1 MLKRIMMIPISLAA
15 AGGLPFL
22 ALNRDLATRFEA
34 ALDELTVPSEEESA
48 DAIAEIPSPFGSESP
63 FRLASSGNDGMGTG
77 TGSGSGTTRSNS
89 SSPGAYGSGSSTSG
103 TGGIGTGGSAA
114 GGSSA
119 SRSGSGTSSYG
130 SGGTGSGS
138 TSSYGSSTSS
148 GSRSSGTSG
157 SGTSGSGTSGS
168 STSGSAG
175 SSSSGSGSTSG
186 SSGLGGTRTSNGVTT
201 YGSGAAAA
209 TSGTSSGS
217 GAAGSAGAA
226 SRSAS
231 GGTSAGSGATGSSTA
246 GTGFS
251 APPLAAGQEL
261 RNPTPG
267 LGLEIG
273 EGRGGGDWPTTPVLG
288 NDYRE
293 VFRFDVTP
301 NWVKANWP
309 RVSTGWTE
317 DQLEGYRVP
326 LVTGTRVNDLTG
338 SLTFFFDAEHRVQR
352 LRFVGNTGDASRLVE
367 LVTRYFD
374 MELEPTRLAGLYT
387 RRYHGKPV
395 SVLRIAHDSVLRADR
410 PNLQLSIVL
419 EINNPRGSYKLSDA
433 VGELLATDPPVSS
446 R

>member
-34 ALDELTVPSEEESA
+34 ALDELTVPSQEEAESE
-48 DAIAEIPSPFGSESP
+48 IVEIPSPFGSDSP
-63 FRLASSGNDGMGTG
+63 FRLASAANDGTG
-77 TGSGSGTTRSNS
+77 TGSGTTRSNS
-89 SSPGAYGSGSSTSG
+89 SSSGTYGSGSSSSG
-103 TGGIGTGGSAA
+103 TGGSSTSRYGSGTSGSGTGGS
-114 GGSSA
+114 GTG
-119 SRSGSGTSSYG
+119 GTS
-130 SGGTGSGS
+130 T
-138 TSSYGSSTSS
+138 YGSSTSG
-148 GSRSSGTSG
+148 GSRTSGTSG

-168 STSGSAG
+168 GTSGSGTSGSAG
-175 SSSSGSGSTSG
+175 STGSGSGSTSG
-186 SSGLGGTRTSNGVTT
+186 SSGVGGTRTSNGVTT

-209 TSGTSSGS
+209 TGGTSSGS
-217 GAAGSAGAA
+217 GAAGSTGAA
-226 SRSAS
+226 GRSSSGSTS
-231 GGTSAGSGATGSSTA
+231 GGGGTTGSSTA

-251 APPLAAGQEL
+251 APPLSAGQEL

-267 LGLEIG
+267 LGLGLG

-419 EINNPRGSYKLSDA
+419 EINNPRGTYKLSDA
-433 VGELLATDPPVSS
+433 VGELLATDPPISS

>member
-34 ALDELTVPSEEESA
+34 ALDELTVPSQEEAAGETV
-48 DAIAEIPSPFGSESP
+48 EIPSPFGNDSP
-63 FRLASSGNDGMGTG
+63 FRLASDANDGTG
-77 TGSGSGTTRSNS
+77 TGSGTTRSNS
-89 SSPGAYGSGSSTSG
+89 SSSGAYGGGSGSS
-103 TGGIGTGGSAA
+103 GTGGS
-114 GGSSA
+114 GT
-119 SRSGSGTSSYG
+119 SRSGSGTSGYGTSGTGTGGTRTGG
-130 SGGTGSGS
+130 SGAGGSGAGGTS
-138 TSSYGSSTSS
+138 TYGSSSTG
-148 GSRSSGTSG
+148 GSRTSGTAG
-157 SGTSGSGTSGS
+157 SGTSGNGS
-168 STSGSAG
+168 SGSAG
-175 SSSSGSGSTSG
+175 STGSGSGSASG
-186 SSGLGGTRTSNGVTT
+186 SSGVGGTRTSNGVTT

-209 TSGTSSGS
+209 AGGTSSGS
-217 GAAGSAGAA
+217 GTTGSTSSAG
-226 SRSAS
+226 RSAS
-231 GGTSAGSGATGSSTA
+231 GSTTAGGGTTGSSTA

-251 APPLAAGQEL
+251 APPLSAGQEL

-267 LGLEIG
+267 LGLG

-301 NWVKANWP
+301 NWVKASWP

-387 RRYHGKPV
+387 HRYLGKPV

-433 VGELLATDPPVSS
+433 VGELLATDPPISS